1 MITVFAHG
9 LVQRSSL
16 PIPEWLFGWAAAIV
30 LCVSFVALAAL
41 WPRPRLEDPSWRPLP
56 GGLGRVLGHRAV
68 EIVGGVIGVA
78 LLALVLVAGYAGPPT
93 PLDNFAP
100 TFVFIIFWVGLVF
113 ASVLLGDVFRLVQP
127 VAGDRPRAV
136 PRPRAAALPR
146 AARALARRRRRCSC
160 SPGSSSRRAGA
171 SSPRRSPPRS
181 PATAC

>member
-30 LCVSFVALAAL
+30 LCISFVALAAL
-41 WPRPRLEDPSWRPLP
+41 WPKPRLEHPGWRPLP
-56 GGLGRVLGHRAV
+56 GGSRACSAAARV

-78 LLALVLVAGYAGPPT
+78 ILALVLVTGYAGPPT

-113 ASVLLGDVFRLVQP
+113 VSVLFGDLFRLFNPWRAIGRVLFR
-127 VAGDRPRAV
+127 GREPRAL
-136 PRPRAAALPR
+136 PGAARPLARHGRPARLHLDRARLGLGR
-146 AARALARRRRRCSC
+146 AARDARDRGGRLH
-160 SPGSSSRRAGA
+160 
-171 SSPRRSPPRS
+171 
-181 PATAC
+181 AC